1 MAIITFWSNGRE
13 QTGKTLSLAA
23 IATYLSIQHNIKVLV
38 ISTSDKDETLQN
50 CFVPKQSAITGL
62 FAPKSS
68 NAAMQNGMD
77 GLVRIARS
85 NKVSPEMIRNYTKV
99 IFNDALEI
107 LYSNKKNKE
116 IIDNENGDDNTGNI
130 SEYYP
135 DIIKTA
141 NQYYD
146 MVFVD
151 LDTNIDYKI
160 QRQILQDS
168 NLVIA
173 NVCQKLSSIDAF
185 IKERKDDEILSSKKT
200 MVLVGRY
207 DRYSKYTSKNITR
220 YMGEKRQVLSIPYNT
235 LLYDAAEEAGIP
247 DYFLNFVKNPNL
259 DREDVNYLF
268 FQEIRRAVESIQ
280 YKLQELQM
288 KF

>member
-1 MAIITFWSNGRE
+1 MSIITFWSNGKE

-23 IATYLSIQHNIKVLV
+23 IATYLSIEHNIKILV
-38 ISTSDKDETLQN
+38 ISTTDKDETLQN
-50 CFVPKQSAITGL
+50 CFVPKQNSRIGL
-62 FAPKSS
+62 FAPRSS
-68 NAAMQNGMD
+68 NAAMQNGME
-77 GLVRIARS
+77 GLVRMARS
-85 NKVSPEMIRNYTKV
+85 NKVSPDMIRNYTKV

-107 LYSNKKNKE
+107 LYSNQN
-116 IIDNENGDDNTGNI
+116 NI
-130 SEYYP
+130 NDAEKDVNFSEYFP
-135 DIIKTA
+135 DIIKAA

-151 LDTNIDYKI
+151 LDTNIDYQV

-173 NVCQKLSSIDAF
+173 NVCQKLSSIDRF
-185 IKERKDDEILSSKKT
+185 IEERNKDEILSSKKT
-200 MVLVGRY
+200 MILVGRY

-220 YMGEKRQVLSIPYNT
+220 YMGEKKQVLSIPYNT

-268 FQEIRRAVESIQ
+268 FQEIKRAVESIQ
-280 YKLQELQM
+280 YRLQELQM

>member
-1 MAIITFWSNGRE
+1 MSIITFWSNGRE

-23 IATYLSIQHNIKVLV
+23 IATYLSIQHNIKVLI

-50 CFVPKQSAITGL
+50 CFVPKQGTITGL

-77 GLVRIARS
+77 GLVRMARS
-85 NKVSPEMIRNYTKV
+85 NKISPEMIRNYTKV

-107 LYSNKKNKE
+107 LYSSGSGEKE
-116 IIDNENGDDNTGNI
+116 NNI

-146 MVFVD
+146 IVFVD
-151 LDTNIDYKI
+151 LDTNIDYQI

-173 NVCQKLSSIDAF
+173 NLCQKLSSIDRF
-185 IKERKDDEILSSKKT
+185 IEERKNDEILSSRKT

-220 YMGEKRQVLSIPYNT
+220 YMGEKRQVLAIPYNT

-268 FQEIRRAVESIQ
+268 FQEIKRAVEGIQ